1 MEDDWLKMERQKEIL
16 EWCHTTADCIRTH
29 SPRGKEGE
37 KGQRERDWGKSERWE
52 EGEDGWEHKN
62 GEEMKIG
69 WTTVEE
75 QWKKSLKVVHL
86 KPLHSWLVV
95 TCVNPDTVTHTNRGR
110 PGFIRQ
116 VVQARLRERKRE
128 QCCRGRTAGLWLCSL
143 CVRLSICVVSC
154 CFLSVSWSPEDEWC
168 CWRLLCRLVLIGWKA
183 WNT

>member
-128 QCCRGRTAGLWLCSL
+128 QCCRGLQDSDCA
-143 CVRLSICVVSC
+143 VSVSVC
-154 CFLSVSWSPEDEWC
+154 LSVWSLVVFCLSVGPPRMNDVADAFCAGWC
-168 CWRLLCRLVLIGWKA
+168 
-183 WNT
+183 